1 MAPSIPQLTSN
12 SIGPQFS
19 VFRYLHRWVAGFG
32 LMLFMLA
39 PFGHAQQVQD
49 TEKVKINFL
58 LQAIGSLEGAQFI
71 RNGSAYTAAEAEA
84 HLRLKWGA
92 AGKRVSSAE
101 DFIRYCATGSSMSGL
116 PYQIKWSDG
125 RMVTTAAFL
134 SQKLSEYNRSH

>member
-1 MAPSIPQLTSN
+1 
-12 SIGPQFS
+12 
-19 VFRYLHRWVAGFG
+19 
-32 LMLFMLA
+32 MLFMLA

-58 LQAIGSLEGAQFI
+58 LQTIGSLEGAQFI